1 MKSLEKMNPAYVYAA
16 LITLS
21 IILNWVFGRE
31 GNILLVIAGLGFFN
45 VIYILDKILKRLK

>member
-1 MKSLEKMNPAYVYAA
+1 MKSLEKMNPAYVYVA